1 MTKALDISA
10 IQVVDNM
17 FGAAIY
23 DTIVHQLSI
32 VCVTQQ
38 QPTSKL
44 ALQSPSFDV
53 KCREIVP
60 VGIEAFDFVSAEK
73 CLFGLTENMATAA
86 KESIELDERINEGL
100 LDRTK
105 STDGREKLK
114 NWIMCPLQSLAEV
127 SERQAAVTYLAMDM
141 HSKILDEM
149 CGVLS
154 KVKSI
159 KVACLRIQTELL
171 LADLESLA
179 QFAYAIVKL
188 HGLVTS
194 MSMAPMLIK
203 AFLAIDQSRLA
214 ALGAMII
221 DSVDFDTSRLDE
233 RVVIASGV
241 SSKVDHLRE
250 KFSKLDDLLG
260 EASCKME
267 AEAGVPVVAVYF
279 PQLGFLSSV
288 DSNLTGSHQL
298 MPHLDDWTLKFQT
311 DKQRYYK
318 NSITQLLDRSPGDIF
333 SLIVDAESE
342 VSLEL
347 QNNICSYIRDII
359 QALELASQLDCLQS
373 MAHIAKMQGYC
384 QPWLTSAGCVHII
397 QGRHPVHEYVASTTS
412 FISNDFHLAENDCN
426 HLDVSHGQFQRTVVL
441 VGPNAS
447 GKSVLLKQIA
457 LIVYMAHIG
466 SPVPAKSAVVG
477 LTDRVLAMGKTTESL
492 SRKMS
497 ALSADLSAV
506 AKITELAST
515 NSLVLLDE
523 FGRGTAP
530 VDGVSLL
537 CGVLASLSLRNDNR
551 PSVLAATHFQGLRAK
566 PAAQARML

>member
-10 IQVVDNM
+10 VQVVDNM

-23 DTIVHQLSI
+23 DTIVHQLS
-32 VCVTQQ
+32 VMCVTQQ

-44 ALQSPSFDV
+44 ALQSLIKQTLADVVLHPQGNTFDGNVGSMLSELSSFDV
-53 KCREIVP
+53 KFREIVP

-73 CLFGLTENMATAA
+73 RLFGLTENMAAAA
-86 KESIELDERINEGL
+86 KESIELDERINEGFVYEHRLSVGCAGAL
-100 LDRTK
+100 LAYLSETTNGQLAATITVKKSFMLVDAKTLETK
-105 STDGREKLK
+105 STDGREMLK
-114 NWIMCPLQSLAEV
+114 NWIMCPLQSLTEV
-127 SERQAAVTYLAMDM
+127 SERQASVTYLAMDM
-141 HSKILDEM
+141 HSKVLDEM

-194 MSMAPMLIK
+194 ISTAPILIK

-233 RVVIASGV
+233 RIVIASGV

-250 KFSKLDDLLG
+250 KFSKLDDLL
-260 EASCKME
+260 
-267 AEAGVPVVAVYF
+267 
-279 PQLGFLSSV
+279 
-288 DSNLTGSHQL
+288 
-298 MPHLDDWTLKFQT
+298 
-311 DKQRYYK
+311 
-318 NSITQLLDRSPGDIF
+318 LLDRSPGDIF
-333 SLIVDAESE
+333 SLI
-342 VSLEL
+342 
-347 QNNICSYIRDII
+347 
-359 QALELASQLDCLQS
+359 
-373 MAHIAKMQGYC
+373 
-384 QPWLTSAGCVHII
+384 
-397 QGRHPVHEYVASTTS
+397 
-412 FISNDFHLAENDCN
+412 
-426 HLDVSHGQFQRTVVL
+426 VVL

-551 PSVLAATHFQGLRAK
+551 PSVLAATHFQGK
-566 PAAQARML
+566 

>member
-1 MTKALDISA
+1 
-10 IQVVDNM
+10 
-17 FGAAIY
+17 
-23 DTIVHQLSI
+23 
-32 VCVTQQ
+32 
-38 QPTSKL
+38 
-44 ALQSPSFDV
+44 
-53 KCREIVP
+53 
-60 VGIEAFDFVSAEK
+60 
-73 CLFGLTENMATAA
+73 
-86 KESIELDERINEGL
+86 
-100 LDRTK
+100 
-105 STDGREKLK
+105 
-114 NWIMCPLQSLAEV
+114 
-127 SERQAAVTYLAMDM
+127 
-141 HSKILDEM
+141 EM
-149 CGVLS
+149 CVVLS

-194 MSMAPMLIK
+194 M
-203 AFLAIDQSRLA
+203 IDQSRLA

-233 RVVIASGV
+233 RVVIAPGV

-288 DSNLTGSHQL
+288 DSNLAGGHQL

-318 NSITQLLDRSPGDIF
+318 NGVTQLLDRSPGDIY

-373 MAHIAKMQGYC
+373 MAHIAKIQGYC
-384 QPWLTSAGCVHII
+384 QPRLTNAACVHII
-397 QGRHPVHEYVASTTS
+397 QGRHPVYEYVTSTTP
-412 FISNDFHLAENDCN
+412 FIPNDFHLAENGCN
-426 HLDVSHGQFQRTVVL
+426 HLDASCGPFKRTTVL

-447 GKSVLLKQIA
+447 GKSALLKQIA
-457 LIVYMAHIG
+457 LIIYMAHIG
-466 SPVPAKSAVVG
+466 SPVPAKSALVG

-506 AKITELAST
+506 AKISELASA

-551 PSVLAATHFQGLRAK
+551 PSVLAATHFQGKQYGHRQTQAVRPRDL
-566 PAAQARML
+566 AQTCLNSVEVNFSSTKLLKNFAVV